1 MWKPKVPKISL
12 KKVQMGCETKFSL
25 KIFWSSKDFQDVPI
39 QHIML
44 GNIKDCKGTPLFHQ
58 LGVD

>member
-44 GNIKDCKGTPLFHQ
+44 GNIKRL
-58 LGVD
+58 